1 MKNVEIYKRVI
12 KTAVLNTI
20 YLDYLFGY
28 NSGVTFDYC
37 PHCNML
43 PTTKIDRQEKV
54 NGLRTPTNVLIGF
67 VESTK
72 CPHCGNT
79 LSEKIFDL
87 KTVEKTIDE
96 VIESIELPPLAD
108 RIVDFDDFL
117 DLVEEVLNQVFQKL
131 SNQEI

>member
-1 MKNVEIYKRVI
+1 MKNVEIYKRAI

-28 NSGVTFDYC
+28 NSSVTFDYC

-79 LSEKIFDL
+79 FSEKIFDL

-96 VIESIELPPLAD
+96 VIESVELVNH
-108 RIVDFDDFL
+108 IIDFDDFL